1 MGDSTTPL
9 KAVTA
14 ASFCNIFLDFV
25 LVAVFHLGIS
35 GAAFATIIA
44 QIAAALYCL
53 AVLWK
58 MNLIKPDKAGR
69 KPDIFCIRHLLALS
83 LPMGLQNMITGA
95 GGIIVQSVINGFG
108 ILFIAGFTAANKLYG
123 LLEIAASSYGYAVA
137 AYTGQNMGAGLLNRI
152 RTGLKAAG
160 VLGTLTAYIM
170 SFIMLVFGKRILGCF
185 VSGDAAAAEQTIAV
199 GYEFLIILAIFFPLL
214 YLLYIL
220 RSCIQGM
227 GNAVLPMISSIIQLF
242 MRVGCA
248 LFLTE
253 IIGQRGVF
261 FGEILAWAGADI
273 LLFFAYLHQMKYRR
287 N

>member
-1 MGDSTTPL
+1 MCAGDYAGLFLCKPVLQLLKTPEDIMGLSFSYLEILYGGAAASVFYNLLAAILRAVGDSTTPL

-25 LVAVFHLGIS
+25 LVVVFHLGIR

-44 QIAAALYCL
+44 QITAALYCL

-137 AYTGQNMGAGLLNRI
+137 AYTGQNMG
-152 RTGLKAAG
+152 
-160 VLGTLTAYIM
+160 
-170 SFIMLVFGKRILGCF
+170 
-185 VSGDAAAAEQTIAV
+185 
-199 GYEFLIILAIFFPLL
+199 
-214 YLLYIL
+214 
-220 RSCIQGM
+220 
-227 GNAVLPMISSIIQLF
+227 
-242 MRVGCA
+242 
-248 LFLTE
+248 
-253 IIGQRGVF
+253 RGF
-261 FGEILAWAGADI
+261 
-273 LLFFAYLHQMKYRR
+273 
-287 N
+287 